1 MTDQLKEPGIAY
13 AIYEKVKDLPA
24 ADQAEIL
31 RLVDRVSQ
39 GQATGFGA
47 RARAEDQNWAYLSLA
62 SALRGLEDDAWPDY
76 APEDLLEDWTCP
88 SPGR

>member
-1 MTDQLKEPGIAY
+1 MSNQIKEPGIAY
-13 AIYEKVKDLPA
+13 AIYEKVRDLPA

-39 GQATGFGA
+39 VRGAGAGA
-47 RARAEDQNWAYLSLA
+47 RDQDDDWTHLSLA
-62 SALRGLEDDAWPDY
+62 AALRGLEDDAWPDY
-76 APEDLLEDWTCP
+76 TAEDLLEDWTCP